1 MSDPVRAEPDGDV
14 LVVTIDRPEARNAV
28 NVAVA
33 EGIAAAV
40 DRLDGDDSL
49 RAGILTGRGRDVL
62 RGDGP
67 EGLRRVRREARAG
80 GSGGTTAQ
88 VREAGIDRAA
98 CRVLTFRPYRETTEH
113 STARAARRCPTQR
126 S

>member
-1 MSDPVRAEPDGDV
+1 MSVRAEPEGDV

-28 NVAVA
+28 NLAVA

-80 GSGGTTAQ
+80 LAWTLAAGRTAQ
-88 VREAGIDRAA
+88 VREAGDRPRGLPSAH
-98 CRVLTFRPYRETTEH
+98 F
-113 STARAARRCPTQR
+113 STV
-126 S
+126 